1 MIMITISWLTIGL
14 FKLIIS
20 SWLSCGSMS
29 FSKNWSI
36 SSKLSNIWVI
46 LFAGLPYYPNNGCSI
61 SSESSYFIS
70 DIISGFYF
78 LCTLVLLNLLSI
90 LLIFFVKK
98 QLFVSLIFS
107 TVFLFLILL
116 ICFLFSFFCFF
127 WVYFTLCF
135 LVSWARNLKYWFANF
150 PYFSHKHLMLYPI
163 DIPWC
168 LFISCFFFPCS
179 CCLFWLALWSI
190 NICKCVAYFKVLGE
204 VPLVFTL
211 LISNLIVPWSEST
224 LYIISWPRI

>member
-1 MIMITISWLTIGL
+1 MYIS
-14 FKLIIS
+14 FVK
-20 SWLSCGSMS
+20 
-29 FSKNWSI
+29 F
-36 SSKLSNIWVI
+36 VI
-46 LFAGLPYYPNNGCSI
+46 N
-61 SSESSYFIS
+61 FI
-70 DIISGFYF
+70 D
-78 LCTLVLLNLLSI
+78 
-90 LLIFFVKK
+90 FFVKK

-168 LFISCFFFPCS
+168 LFISCFFFPAVVVCFDL
-179 CCLFWLALWSI
+179 LF
-190 NICKCVAYFKVLGE
+190 G
-204 VPLVFTL
+204 PLIFVSVL
-211 LISNLIVPWSEST
+211 LILKCLERFLLSLHC
-224 LYIISWPRI
+224 